1 MTEFTEIDDKF
12 DQVFV
17 MFDLLIEV
25 SEYRS
30 EVYEDLSDLSSQDF
44 IDKWQLTYNRVMQ
57 MKAFL

>member
-12 DQVFV
+12 DQVFA
-17 MFDLLIEV
+17 MFDMLIEI

-30 EVYEDLSDLSSQDF
+30 ELYEDLSDLSSQDF
-44 IDKWQLTYNRVMQ
+44 IDKWQTAYDRVMR